1 MLDGFEAATVQ
12 TGETEIFVRRGG
24 SGPPILLLHGF
35 PQFAVGGHDRGG
47 RVAHRLALDHPDR
60 VERLAV
66 LDIVPTAEAWGR
78 ADARVALAYWPW
90 SLPAQPAPL
99 PERLLAAA
107 PEAVVGAALGGWGS
121 PCRPSARRSG
131 RPTRRRC
138 ATPSARTPS

>member
-1 MLDGFEAATVQ
+1 MAAAM
-12 TGETEIFVRRGG
+12 ER
-24 SGPPILLLHGF
+24 LGF
-35 PQFAVGGHDRGG
+35 PRFAVCGHDRGG

-78 ADARVALAYWPW
+78 ADARFALAYWPW
-90 SLPAQPAPL
+90 SLLAQPAPL

-121 PCRPSARRSG
+121 APAALRPEIRAGYGEALSA
-131 RPTRRRC
+131 P
-138 ATPSARTPS
+138 ARAPA